1 MEQVPCEEASCTESV
16 HGWVLQSVLLGAAVV
31 LVNYAVKAI
40 VFVNVVPFV
49 CNLGGD
55 GLGGCAD
62 GEWLCGVVRLWC
74 GLCGAIRWLWEGQGV
89 CGLVQ
94 IGWWG

>member
-1 MEQVPCEEASCTESV
+1 M
-16 HGWVLQSVLLGAAVV
+16 LQSVLLGTAVV
-31 LVNYAVKAI
+31 LVNCAVKAI
-40 VFVNVVPFV
+40 VFVNVVPSV

-55 GLGGCAD
+55 GLSGGAD

-74 GLCGAIRWLWEGQGV
+74 CLWGTIRGWGGQGV

-94 IGWWG
+94 IGWRGWFGVGCVGGR